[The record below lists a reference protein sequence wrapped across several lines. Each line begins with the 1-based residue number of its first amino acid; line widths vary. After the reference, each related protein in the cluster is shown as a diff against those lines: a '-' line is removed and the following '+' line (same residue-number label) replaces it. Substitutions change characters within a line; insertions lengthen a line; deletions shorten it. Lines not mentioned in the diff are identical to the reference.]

1 MSDLNRIEPFLTCRP
16 SMDVIEGISI
26 ISIGE
31 AKGHGMFVDEQTLL
45 EVKACAE
52 TYKGGVKVNLDH
64 GAGIKDIIGF
74 VDNIRIV
81 GGRLIGDLN
90 LLETA
95 DKRDYVLEI
104 AEKLPDTFGIS
115 ISFSGPVRDID
126 GQLFASCTE
135 LYSADLVQTPAANPT
150 GLFSFEAKGRVDNSD
165 KAMDDQNTPVE
176 ENLEEGDKPTIEDMA
191 KKIAA
196 MESELAELKAKKMED
211 SAAEDSE
218 EEKPESE
225 MGCNCGLS
233 RLESKIDAVI
243 RNFGAAPM
251 RASVSAESKSEDKRD
266 LKSII
271 IEKTSELG
279 SRTAAIKFA
288 MANHPTEY
296 IALRDSNQLNF

>member
-1 MSDLNRIEPFLTCRP
+1 
-16 SMDVIEGISI
+16 MDVIEGISI

-81 GGRLIGDLN
+81 GERLIGDLN

-296 IALRDSNQLNF
+296 IALRDSNQMNF